1 MRALIPRGRRLLF
14 AGLVAVTI
22 LTVTAATLATS
33 GGEPVVTGELVET
46 YCWARV
52 RVTGPAH
59 AACGI
64 ECAKRGIPLAVV
76 DAATRKAYV
85 LLPGRDKTAIPPEL
99 VAAMGTKV
107 SIRGEVIARAGAQFV
122 TVSSWEKAR

>member
-1 MRALIPRGRRLLF
+1 VKPMIPRGRRLLF
-14 AGLVAVTI
+14 AAVLAVVI

-33 GGEPVVTGELVET
+33 GGEPVIKGELVET
-46 YCWARV
+46 YCWARM

-64 ECAKRGIPLAVV
+64 TCAKRGIPLAVV
-76 DAATRKAYV
+76 DATTRKAYV
-85 LLPGRDKTAIPPEL
+85 LLPGRDKASIPPEL

-107 SIRGEVIARAGAQFV
+107 SIRGEVIVRGGTQFV